1 MRMSLRVFLMKMRF
15 KLRGLL
21 LTPLFFFCFSLQQ
34 VHSKPDNGR
43 HNVLFIA
50 IDDLNDWV
58 GCLKTNSQART
69 PNIDRL
75 ASRGVLF
82 TNAHCQAPICN
93 PSRTSL
99 MLGLRPSTTGIYLN
113 RPWFRNVPKNKNSIT
128 LTQYFGKFD
137 YETLATGKIFH
148 GSRVDELSFKR
159 YGPRPGQMSG
169 LDKKV
174 QKNVPSPT
182 KLWDFGPQNYSEE
195 KHSDYKDASW
205 AIDQLKKEFTK
216 PFFLAVGFY
225 RPHVPLFA
233 PVKYFNSRP
242 ISEFKLPE
250 VNNKDRDDLPNAAI
264 QLIANPT
271 PPKHEWFVESGKWIE
286 AIQAYHACV
295 TYTDHQV
302 GRLLDALDASP
313 YSKNTIIVLF
323 SDHGFHLGEKQSW
336 AKRSLWERSTKVPL
350 IISVPGGIKGGR
362 CSRPV
367 ELLSLFPTL
376 NELCGLPKLRGL
388 EGISVKSLLDDPD
401 AEWTFP
407 ALTTF
412 KEGNHSVR
420 SERFRYIRYADGSEE
435 LYDHLKDPKEWVN
448 LASNTDHKAVIINHA
463 NMLDRILKQNE
474 NQIPHE

>member
-1 MRMSLRVFLMKMRF
+1 MRIALGLQIMKRTYRVGYFLIMAI
-15 KLRGLL
+15 
-21 LTPLFFFCFSLQQ
+21 FFFCDSLNL
-34 VHSKPDNGR
+34 VHSKPEAVR
-43 HNVLFIA
+43 PNVLFIA

-99 MLGLRPSTTGIYLN
+99 MLGLRPSTTGIYIN
-113 RPWFRNVPKNKNSIT
+113 RPWFRNSPKNKNRIT
-128 LTQYFGKFD
+128 LTQYFGTFG
-137 YETLATGKIFH
+137 YETLTTGKIFH
-148 GSRVDELSFKR
+148 GSKVDDLSFKK

-169 LDKKV
+169 LDKRV
-174 QKNVPSPT
+174 QENVPSPT
-182 KLWDFGPQNYSEE
+182 KLWDFGPQNYTEE
-195 KHSDYKDASW
+195 EHSDYKDASW

-233 PVKYFNSRP
+233 PAKYFKSRP
-242 ISEFKLPE
+242 ISEFKLP
-250 VNNKDRDDLPNAAI
+250 VINDKDRDDLPSVAV

-302 GRLLDALDASP
+302 GRLLDALDASS
-313 YSKNTIIVLF
+313 YSDNTIIVLF
-323 SDHGFHLGEKQSW
+323 SDHGFHLGEKKSW
-336 AKRSLWERSTKVPL
+336 AKRSLWERSTRVPL
-350 IISVPGGIKGGR
+350 IFSVPGGIKGGR

-367 ELLSLFPTL
+367 ELLGLFPTL

-388 EGISVKSLLDDPD
+388 DGVSIKPLLDDPN
-401 AEWTFP
+401 AEWTSP

-412 KEGNHSVR
+412 KEGNHAVR

-435 LYDHLKDPKEWVN
+435 FYDHLKDPNEWVN
-448 LASNTDHKAVIINHA
+448 LASRADHKPIIMKHA
-463 NMLDRILKQNE
+463 KMLEQILKKNE
-474 NQIPHE
+474 HQISNE